1 MSNALSEYVSLLIK
15 DSQSMSQINM
25 QKHIIVSERSDCSND
40 ILFREQKQRYL
51 KRIVILGFGSIG
63 SGLLPV
69 IYDLFQDPD
78 ITVITADERNSKVA
92 ESYPINHK
100 VQRVTKENYASVLQQ
115 HLTNGDFLVNVS
127 VDVSSL
133 DLISW
138 CQTHEVLYIDTVIEP
153 WEGNYTDPSKPM
165 QERTNYF
172 LRQELLQYKASSASP
187 TTAVVAHGA
196 NPGLVNHLVKE
207 ALLLIAARAGA
218 TAAPPRTREDWVRLA
233 HDLGV
238 KAIHI
243 AERDTQ
249 RRAAPKQRG
258 EFVNT
263 WSVDGFVAEASQP
276 SELGWGT
283 HERAVPADAGR
294 HPPSALHHP
303 AVGCPSIF
311 LARPGAATR
320 VRSWTP
326 GEGPMHA
333 FLITHNE
340 SVSIADYFSGV
351 VGGRPYR
358 PTVLYAYHPCDA
370 AVASLHE
377 LAGRGLR
384 PPERRTVLGPDD
396 VLDGADEL
404 GVLLLGSPH
413 GSLWYGSRLSAA
425 QARAAAP
432 HNTATTLQVA
442 AAVAAGMRWAAEHPR
457 EGVVE
462 ADALPHDRILGLC
475 RPYLGDLV
483 AAWTDWTPLHGRSG
497 LFPEPADPDD
507 PWQFVNFRVA

>member
-1 MSNALSEYVSLLIK
+1 MSIEEPYTKLQNKIDWPDIYLDEQHRVHVPS
-15 DSQSMSQINM
+15 
-25 QKHIIVSERSDCSND
+25 IVN
-40 ILFREQKQRYL
+40 
-51 KRIVILGFGSIG
+51 KRRIFDNQIVILGFGSIG
-63 SGLLPV
+63 SGLLPLL
-69 IYDLFQDPD
+69 YDTFHEPK
-78 ITVITADERNSKVA
+78 ITIITADDRNENIAKSYHVA
-92 ESYPINHK
+92 HK
-100 VQRVTKENYASVLQQ
+100 VMSITKDNYSAILEQ
-115 HLTNGDFLVNVS
+115 HLDQGDFLVNVT
-127 VDVSSL
+127 VDVSCL
-133 DLISW
+133 DLIAW

-153 WEGNYTDPSKPM
+153 WGGHYTNSSRPA

-172 LRQELLQYKASSASP
+172 LREELMKYKRCNEHP
-187 TTAVVAHGA
+187 TTAVIAHGA

-207 ALLLIAARAGA
+207 AILLVAARDGVPRAE
-218 TAAPPRTREDWVRLA
+218 PRTRQQWVCLA
-233 HDLGV
+233 HDLGI

-249 RRAAPKQRG
+249 RRAAHKERG

-263 WSVDGFVAEASQP
+263 WSVDGFIAEGSQP

-283 HERAVPADAGR
+283 HERKLPDDAGR
-294 HPPSALHHP
+294 HPPDPAADP

-311 LARPGAATR
+311 LHRPGATTR

-340 SVSIADYFSGV
+340 SISIADHFSGV
-351 VGGRPYR
+351 VDGAPYR

-384 PPERRTVLGPDD
+384 PQERRTVLGPDD

-404 GVLLLGSPH
+404 GVLLMGSPH
-413 GSLWYGSRLSAA
+413 GSLWYGSRLSIA

-432 HNTATTLQVA
+432 HNTATTLQVT
-442 AAVAAGMRWAAEHPR
+442 AAVAAAMRWAVDHPR
-457 EGVVE
+457 AGIVE
-462 ADALPHDRILGLC
+462 ADDLPHARVLGLC
-475 RPYLGDLV
+475 RPYLGDVV
-483 AAWTDWTPLHGRSG
+483 AAWTDWTPLEGRSG